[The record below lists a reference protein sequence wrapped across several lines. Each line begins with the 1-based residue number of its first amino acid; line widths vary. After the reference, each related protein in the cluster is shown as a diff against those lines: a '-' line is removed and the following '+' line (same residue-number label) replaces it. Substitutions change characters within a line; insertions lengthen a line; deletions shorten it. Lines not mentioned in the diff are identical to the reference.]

1 MQPVISK
8 PNVATIF
15 VAFAVLVAGCK
26 APEAPPVEVVPQ
38 PAEPEPTLAQEPAFD
53 ETHVAQLLW
62 RAETALQADRLLTPE
77 SDSAAR
83 WYGQVL
89 EAAPDHPQAL
99 RGLERVV
106 ERYIVLARH
115 AMDAE
120 RWPNARTMLE
130 RAEMVDSQ
138 HPGISPLR
146 QQVNLLSRAE
156 RMTLALTHEEVRARA
171 PVARRKLEDFG
182 INARLPRSRVSIRAG
197 NDADARWMYQQL
209 ARAPGERRIR
219 GGIDI
224 GLPPLVTVTIL
235 PSQEEG
241 R

>member
-1 MQPVISK
+1 MRATTS
-8 PNVATIF
+8 NLHVATIF

-26 APEAPPVEVVPQ
+26 APDAPPAEVVP
-38 PAEPEPTLAQEPAFD
+38 EPVETAPSADPEPAFD
-53 ETHVAQLLW
+53 EVHVAQLLW
-62 RAETALQADRLLTPE
+62 RAETALEADRLLTPE
-77 SDSAAR
+77 SDNAVV
-83 WYGQVL
+83 WYRQVL
-89 EAAPDHPQAL
+89 VAAPDHPQAL

-106 ERYIVLARH
+106 ERYIVLARR

-120 RWPNARTMLE
+120 RWPSARTMLN
-130 RAEMVDSQ
+130 RAETVDSQ

-156 RMTLALTHEEVRARA
+156 RLTLALTHEEVRARA

-197 NDADARWMYQQL
+197 SDADARWMYQQL

-224 GLPPLVTVTIL
+224 GLPPTVTVTIL

>member
-1 MQPVISK
+1 MQPIVSK
-8 PNVATIF
+8 PTVATIF
-15 VAFAVLVAGCK
+15 VVVAMLLAGCK
-26 APEAPPVEVVPQ
+26 VSEPAPVEVAP
-38 PAEPEPTLAQEPAFD
+38 PAAEPAPEPLPEPAFD
-53 ETHVAQLLW
+53 QTHVSQLLW
-62 RAETALQADRLLTPE
+62 RAGAALETDRLLTPE
-77 SDSAAR
+77 SDNAVL
-83 WYGQVL
+83 WYRQVL

-106 ERYIVLARH
+106 ERYIVLARR

-120 RWPNARTMLE
+120 RWPSARTMLD
-130 RAEMVDSQ
+130 RAETVDSQ

-156 RMTLALTHEEVRARA
+156 RLTLALTHEEVRARA

-197 NDADARWMYQQL
+197 SDADARWMYQQL

-235 PSQEEG
+235 PSQEDG